1 MKSDPAANTRVFSCL
16 CKPLGSI
23 FQPARDNRL
32 LENRW
37 YLKLMMFSIPLPF
50 LANTAGWV
58 LAEVG
63 WQPWIVYCLMK
74 TADAVS
80 PIAASQV
87 AVSRVAFIL
96 VYGVLEGVGYYPI
109 GKYARLGPDAVVAP
123 AAAHEKSLKPAAAR
137 AA

>member
-1 MKSDPAANTRVFSCL
+1 
-16 CKPLGSI
+16 
-23 FQPARDNRL
+23 
-32 LENRW
+32 
-37 YLKLMMFSIPLPF
+37 MMFSIPLPF

-80 PIAASQV
+80 SIAVWQV
-87 AVSRVAFIL
+87 TVSLVAFIL
-96 VYGVLEGVGYYPI
+96 VYGVLGGVGYSLI

-123 AAAHEKSLKPAAAR
+123 AAAHEKSLKPAAGR